1 MARLNWSDAE
11 NAGKGFGPGVY
22 LCEVLR
28 AEEGVSKSSGAP
40 YFKVKLGAVAFGNR
54 ELCDDF
60 LMLGGKGANIG
71 LRKLLAL
78 GIPKGM
84 ETLEAHRLIGK
95 RVYACVDIEEWE
107 KSNGTMGTSLKVN
120 IKALGSEM
128 GYWPEAS
135 KPEGVIEPAGG
146 DWRKSEAAPAVPG
159 SDVDDTPF

>member
-1 MARLNWSDAE
+1 VARLNWSDAE
-11 NAGKGFGPGVY
+11 NASKGFGPGIY

-28 AEEGVSKSSGAP
+28 AEEGVSKTSGAP

-54 ELCDDF
+54 ELCEDY

-71 LRKLLAL
+71 FKKLLAL
-78 GIPKGM
+78 GIPKGLA
-84 ETLEAHRLIGK
+84 TLDAHHLIGK
-95 RVYACVDIEEWE
+95 RVYARVDEEEWTND
-107 KSNGTMGTSLKVN
+107 KGKTSVQLKVN

-135 KPEGVIEPAGG
+135 KPEGVIEPAAG
-146 DWRKSEAAPAVPG
+146 DWRKSEAAPIVPG